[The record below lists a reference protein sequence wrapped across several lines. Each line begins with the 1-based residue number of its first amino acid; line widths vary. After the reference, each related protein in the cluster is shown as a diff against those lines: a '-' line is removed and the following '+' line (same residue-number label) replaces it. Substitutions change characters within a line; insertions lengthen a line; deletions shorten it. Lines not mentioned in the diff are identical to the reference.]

1 MHYTKRA
8 WKTIQ
13 SKRDKQSME
22 KKYIENDIDDH
33 RDGELTTKIVSFK
46 ISLLL
51 NISFF
56 NTGA

>member
-1 MHYTKRA
+1 
-8 WKTIQ
+8 
-13 SKRDKQSME
+13 ME
-22 KKYIENDIDDH
+22 EKYIENDIDDH
-33 RDGELTTKIVSFK
+33 RDDELTTKIVSFK